1 MGWAAASRR
10 PKPQPKIS
18 TSASSLARLKS
29 RRRVKLGCRPP
40 NCINSI
46 RQNLFQARQ
55 STIECR
61 ARSSG
66 ALFSLH
72 VAGRAPRLVQ
82 LLSRAP
88 AISSRAQPAMLAP
101 ASVLQGPIKRS
112 RCHRLRF
119 RGAPRR
125 SASNR
130 QTEMSHELRRHV
142 KNPNRARGTLG
153 GPKHRWLGE

>member
-1 MGWAAASRR
+1 MDRLGWAAASRR

-88 AISSRAQPAMLAP
+88 AMNSRAQLALLAP

-130 QTEMSHELRRHV
+130 QTEMS
-142 KNPNRARGTLG
+142 RATPSREEPQARERDAWGARQ
-153 GPKHRWLGE
+153 HR

>member
-1 MGWAAASRR
+1 MGAPLLPCRRERDWSLSHRRPGQSRCRWCFRLLPFATVSESETVDRLGWAAASRR

-40 NCINSI
+40 NCTNSI

-61 ARSSG
+61 ACSSG
-66 ALFSLH
+66 APFSLH

-88 AISSRAQPAMLAP
+88 AM
-101 ASVLQGPIKRS
+101 
-112 RCHRLRF
+112 
-119 RGAPRR
+119 
-125 SASNR
+125 N
-130 QTEMSHELRRHV
+130 
-142 KNPNRARGTLG
+142 
-153 GPKHRWLGE
+153 